1 MLAQIDVDFR
11 EQILNDYQGV
21 SECQVCDKPE
31 YLVPIREV
39 AFSFFQENGFPTL
52 KNEEWKYTSVKPYLN
67 EPFEVDQEETF
78 EVDPT
83 TAEYFGQQLPGYKI
97 VMING
102 RFDPDHSDL
111 PDASRCNIEPIINVL
126 RDPIVKNRLS
136 KSRNYRANPFL
147 AMNTALFTRGI
158 YIHVPKNIKIDQPI
172 HLIHYAGGEQ
182 KQFNISKNIFI
193 VESGAEAEIIE
204 SYYHSGNQPVS
215 FRNSSTEIL
224 VESNA
229 ILHHIKL
236 QKAHDKL
243 RMVDHTEVEQKGDSL
258 YNNYTFTLPGMKFV
272 RNNLNL
278 ELNGSNIESHMYG
291 LYLTD
296 GNQLVDNHT
305 LVNHKE
311 PNCESNQLY
320 KGILTDRSRAVFNG
334 KVFVHSIAQKT
345 NAFQQN
351 NNILFS
357 DNAAIYTKPQ
367 LEIYADDVKCSHGST
382 IGQLD
387 NEALFYLRARG
398 LSKEDAQSLLV
409 NAFAYDVTE
418 KLVDEEIKAMLNEEI
433 DKVMTRV
440 IS

>member
-21 SECQVCDKPE
+21 SECQVCDKPD

-52 KNEEWKYTSVKPYLN
+52 KNEEWKYTPVKLYLN
-67 EPFEVDQEETF
+67 EPFEVDQSGIS
-78 EVDPT
+78 EVDTESAP
-83 TAEYFGQQLPGYKI
+83 YFGQQLPGYKI
-97 VMING
+97 VMVNG
-102 RFDPDHSDL
+102 LFDPGQSDL
-111 PDASRCNIEPIINVL
+111 PDSSQCRIDSVINVL
-126 RDPIVKNRLS
+126 REPAVKERLS
-136 KSRNYRANPFL
+136 KSRNYGANPFL

-158 YIHVPKNIKIDQPI
+158 YIHVPKNVKLDQPI
-172 HLIHYAGGEQ
+172 HLIHFAGGEQ

-193 VESGAEAEIIE
+193 VESGAEVEIIE
-204 SYYHSGNQPVS
+204 SYYHSGNGPLS
-215 FRNSSTEIL
+215 FRNSSTEAL
-224 VESNA
+224 VEPGA
-229 ILHHIKL
+229 TLHHIKL
-236 QKAHDKL
+236 QKAHDHL
-243 RMVDHTEVEQKGDSL
+243 RMVEHTEVEQKADSL
-258 YNNYTFTLPGMKFV
+258 YNNYTFTLPGMSFV

-278 ELNGSNIESHMYG
+278 ELNGSNIECHMYG

-296 GNQLVDNHT
+296 KNQLVDNHT
-305 LVNHKE
+305 LVNHME
-311 PNCESNQLY
+311 PDCESNQLY

-334 KVFVHSIAQKT
+334 KVYVHSIAQKT

-357 DNAAIYTKPQ
+357 DNATIYSKPQ

-409 NAFAYDVTE
+409 NAFAFDVTE
-418 KLVDEEIKAMLNEEI
+418 KLVDDAIKAMLNEEI
-433 DKVMTRV
+433 DKVMTGV

>member
-1 MLAQIDVDFR
+1 MLAQIDLDFR

-21 SECQVCDKPE
+21 SECQVCDKPD

-52 KNEEWKYTSVKPYLN
+52 KNEDWKYTPVKLYLN
-67 EPFEVDQEETF
+67 EPFEVDQAQTS
-78 EVDPT
+78 EVDP
-83 TAEYFGQQLPGYKI
+83 ELVPYFGQQLPGYKI
-97 VMING
+97 VMVNG
-102 RFDPDHSDL
+102 RFDVEQSDL
-111 PDASRCNIEPIINVL
+111 PDSSQCRIDSIINVL
-126 RDPIVKNRLS
+126 REPAVKERLS
-136 KSRNYRANPFL
+136 KSRNYRSNPFL
-147 AMNTALFTRGI
+147 AMNTALFTRGVYLHI
-158 YIHVPKNIKIDQPI
+158 PKDVKVDKPI
-172 HLIHYAGGEQ
+172 HLIHFVGGEQ
-182 KQFNISKNIFI
+182 KQFNISKNIII
-193 VESGAEAEIIE
+193 VESGAEVEIIE
-204 SYYHSGNQPVS
+204 SYYHSGNDPIS
-215 FRNSSTEIL
+215 FRNSSTEAL
-224 VESNA
+224 VEENA

-236 QKAHDKL
+236 QKAHENL
-243 RMVDHTEVEQKGDSL
+243 RMVEHTEVEQKTDSL
-258 YNNYTFTLPGMKFV
+258 FNNYTFTLPGMNFV

-296 GNQLVDNHT
+296 KNQLVDNHT

-320 KGILTDRSRAVFNG
+320 KGILTDRSRAIFSG
-334 KVFVHSIAQKT
+334 KVYVHSIAQKT

-357 DNAAIYTKPQ
+357 DNATIYSKPQ

-387 NEALFYLRARG
+387 EEAMFYLRARG
-398 LSKEDAQSLLV
+398 MSKEDAQSMLV
-409 NAFAYDVTE
+409 NAFAFDVTE

-433 DKVMTRV
+433 DKVMTAV
-440 IS
+440 IF